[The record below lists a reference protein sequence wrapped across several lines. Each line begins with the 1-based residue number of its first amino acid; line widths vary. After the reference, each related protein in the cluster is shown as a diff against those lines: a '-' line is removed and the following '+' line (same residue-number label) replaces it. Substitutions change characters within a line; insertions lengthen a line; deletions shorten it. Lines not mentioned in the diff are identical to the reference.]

1 MRTQI
6 ISLLTVMVAW
16 TTASGQWVLNGDLD
30 DLEPGLLPDCGDPAG
45 AWGWPANYM
54 GVNACES
61 VSNQF
66 EIVPTSMFEMGAT
79 GNSLHHN
86 VDLEGG
92 QENTTIHL
100 VNLFQ
105 AAIHENEHPLV
116 IAEFDIWVAEAGTA
130 GGGVYLGGDHGG
142 GGFSGLSDRG
152 PFMVWKADG
161 VLRHPGLACPGGTPY
176 PVMVWQRLR
185 LEIDLAADRWD
196 LWWAERG
203 DPLVKLGSGLTF
215 VNQVELDHLDRFTY
229 VHFASGGNCP
239 PVGVSTHSYLDNLK
253 VSTCL
258 PDTNL
263 DGTVDVDD
271 LVSVIIAWGG
281 DDPAADINNDGDVDV
296 DDLLEVILAWDVCG
310 P

>member
-1 MRTQI
+1 
-6 ISLLTVMVAW
+6 
-16 TTASGQWVLNGDLD
+16 
-30 DLEPGLLPDCGDPAG
+30 
-45 AWGWPANYM
+45 
-54 GVNACES
+54 
-61 VSNQF
+61 
-66 EIVPTSMFEMGAT
+66 
-79 GNSLHHN
+79 
-86 VDLEGG
+86 
-92 QENTTIHL
+92 
-100 VNLFQ
+100 
-105 AAIHENEHPLV
+105 
-116 IAEFDIWVAEAGTA
+116 
-130 GGGVYLGGDHGG
+130 
-142 GGFSGLSDRG
+142 
-152 PFMVWKADG
+152 
-161 VLRHPGLACPGGTPY
+161 
-176 PVMVWQRLR
+176 
-185 LEIDLAADRWD
+185 
-196 LWWAERG
+196 
-203 DPLVKLGSGLTF
+203 SGLTF